1 MEDKRKVMEALTEE
15 ETQEELFP
23 QGEQQKELTKPISE
37 EEFRKQIHEAAIAN
51 YNKVIED
58 FKKGILHL
66 RDYSGVRK
74 FKSIRRAIRRGHVSI
89 FGEVYPKRPFTNI
102 KSKKGNITYMKKR
115 LYEQFTHKN
124 GKVA

>member
-1 MEDKRKVMEALTEE
+1 MEDERKVTEALTEE
-15 ETQEELFP
+15 VTQEELFP

-58 FKKGILHL
+58 FEKGILHL

-74 FKSIRRAIRRGHVSI
+74 FKSIRRAIRKGHVSI
-89 FGEVYPKRPFTNI
+89 YGDVYPKRPFNNR
-102 KSKKGNITYMKKR
+102 KRGPGSITYIKRR

-124 GKVA
+124 RKVA

>member
-15 ETQEELFP
+15 ATQEKLFP
-23 QGEQQKELTKPISE
+23 QEEEQKKLTKPISK
-37 EEFRKQIHEAAIAN
+37 EEFRKQIHEAAVTN

-58 FKKGILHL
+58 FENGILHL

-74 FKSIRRAIRRGHVSI
+74 FKSIRSAIRRGHVSI
-89 FGEVYPKRPFTNI
+89 FGEVYPKRPFKNI
-102 KSKKGNITYMKKR
+102 KSKKGSITYMKKR

-124 GKVA
+124 RKLT

>member
-1 MEDKRKVMEALTEE
+1 MEEKKNEVLESA
-15 ETQEELFP
+15 ETQK
-23 QGEQQKELTKPISE
+23 KELSEPISQ
-37 EEFRKQIHEAAIAN
+37 EEFNKQIHEVAIAN
-51 YNKVIED
+51 QKRMLED
-58 FKKGILHL
+58 LAQGILHL

-89 FGEVYPKRPFTNI
+89 YGDVYPKRPFKNI

>member
-1 MEDKRKVMEALTEE
+1 MEDERKVVEALTEE
-15 ETQEELFP
+15 ATQEELFP

-37 EEFRKQIHEAAIAN
+37 DEFRKQIHEAAIAN

-58 FKKGILHL
+58 FEKGILHL
-66 RDYSGVRK
+66 RDYNGVRK

-89 FGEVYPKRPFTNI
+89 FGEVYPKRPFKNI

-124 GKVA
+124 RKVA